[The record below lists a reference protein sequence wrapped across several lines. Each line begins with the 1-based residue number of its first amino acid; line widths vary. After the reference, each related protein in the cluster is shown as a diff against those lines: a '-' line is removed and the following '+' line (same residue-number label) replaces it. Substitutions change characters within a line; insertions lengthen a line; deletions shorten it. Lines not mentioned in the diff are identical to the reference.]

1 MNSYYRSLPENL
13 QSLYNYLT
21 WWKTYT
27 HSEAVQEIERRR
39 G

>member
-1 MNSYYRSLPENL
+1 MNRYYLSLSQSMRSL
-13 QSLYNYLT
+13 YDFLT
-21 WWKTYT
+21 QWADYT

>member
-1 MNSYYRSLPENL
+1 MSYVRSLSAEL
-13 QSLYNYLT
+13 QSLYWKLT
-21 WWKTYT
+21 DWLDYT